1 MNIKLLITFVLI
13 FILVA
18 LGCSNAPAQK
28 RMTDRELEGLK
39 GLVKSVITEVEYL
52 NPKGASFNQPREKQD
67 EYYFDK
73 EGNVTKVVFP
83 QLNGQE
89 IFSVVDGFKTYQN
102 ERINEE
108 PKANKRVV
116 VINSDEKP
124 GNKTSPDNRYNVK
137 FTYEYDTQGR
147 VKIEEQYFND
157 GKLFQKTEFRYD
169 EKGKLKEQIADNT
182 SDITIYTF
190 KYDEKGNLMEKSEDS
205 KVKKYGS
212 DRNIKTVYSDS
223 KIDSKGNWTQRI
235 ETSYIK
241 ENGESFIAKS
251 IVYKTTT
258 YY

>member
-1 MNIKLLITFVLI
+1 MKLLITFVLT
-13 FILVA
+13 FFFAA

-28 RMTDRELEGLK
+28 RMIDRELEGLK

-52 NPKGASFNQPREKQD
+52 NPKGESLNQPSEKQD

-83 QLNGQE
+83 QLNAQE
-89 IFSVVDGFKTYQN
+89 IFSVVDGFKTYRN
-102 ERINEE
+102 EKINEE
-108 PKANKRVV
+108 PKSNKRVV
-116 VINSDEKP
+116 VINSEKKP
-124 GNKTSPDNRYNVK
+124 DNTTPPDNRYNVK

-147 VKIEEQYFND
+147 IKIEEQYFND

-169 EKGKLKEQIADNT
+169 EKGRLKEQIADNT
-182 SDITIYTF
+182 SDITTYTF
-190 KYDEKGNLMEKSEDS
+190 KYDEKGNLMEKLEDS

-212 DRNIKTVYSDS
+212 DRNIKTLYSDS
-223 KIDSKGNWTQRI
+223 KIDSKGNWTQRT

-241 ENGESFIAKS
+241 EKGESFIAKS
-251 IVYKTTT
+251 IVYKTIA